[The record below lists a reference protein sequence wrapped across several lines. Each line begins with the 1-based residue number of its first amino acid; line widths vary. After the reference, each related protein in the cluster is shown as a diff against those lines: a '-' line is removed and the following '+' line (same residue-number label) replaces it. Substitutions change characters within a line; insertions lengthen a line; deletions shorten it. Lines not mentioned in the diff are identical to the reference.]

1 MRSRTAFNASPRRSI
16 RRKGK
21 KRLRLWPPIL
31 VGLAVLIG
39 YHQIRGW
46 LDRPQA
52 ILVLGGSPD
61 REVFAA
67 DFAQNHPD
75 LPIWVSS
82 GSNPEYAEAVFA
94 EAGIDPQRIHLDYT
108 AIDTVTNFTTLVD
121 QFKAQGIDNIYLV
134 TSDFHMRR
142 AKVIGTIVLGSRGID
157 FEPIAIPTDRPPE
170 AIDKAI
176 RDGARAILWVTT
188 GQTGSE
194 IGEFFSQHFH

>member
-1 MRSRTAFNASPRRSI
+1 MRSRTASHFSPRRSI
-16 RRKGK
+16 SRNGK
-21 KRLRLWPPIL
+21 PRWRLWPSVL
-31 VGLAVLIG
+31 AGLAVLIG
-39 YHQIRGW
+39 YHQIRVW

-61 REVFAA
+61 RELFAA
-67 DFAQNHPD
+67 DFAREHPG

-82 GSNPEYAEAVFA
+82 GSNLEYSEAVFA
-94 EAGIDPQRIHLDYT
+94 DAGINPQRIHLDYE

-121 QFKAQGIDNIYLV
+121 QFKAQGIDSIYLV

-157 FEPIAIPTDRPPE
+157 FRPIAIPSEHPPE
-170 AIDKAI
+170 SIDKAI

-194 IGEFFSQHFH
+194 IGEFFSQHFR

>member
-1 MRSRTAFNASPRRSI
+1 MRSHTANAASRRLI
-16 RRKGK
+16 RRQGK

-31 VGLAVLIG
+31 AVLAVLMG
-39 YHQIRGW
+39 YHQLRGW

-61 REVFAA
+61 REVFVA
-67 DFAQNHPD
+67 DFAQDHPD

-94 EAGIDPQRIHLDYT
+94 DAGIDPQRIHLDYT

-121 QFKAQGIDNIYLV
+121 QFKAQGIDNLYLV

-142 AKVIGTIVLGSRGID
+142 ARVIGTIVLGSRGID
-157 FEPIAIPTDRPPE
+157 FQPIAIPTDRPPE
-170 AIDKAI
+170 SIDKAI
-176 RDGARAILWVTT
+176 RDGARAVLWVIT

-194 IGEFFSQHFH
+194 IGEFFSQHFQ

>member
-1 MRSRTAFNASPRRSI
+1 MRSRTADFSTRHSISRR
-16 RRKGK
+16 
-21 KRLRLWPPIL
+21 KRLRLWPSVL

-39 YHQIRGW
+39 YHQVRGW

-61 REVFAA
+61 REKFAA
-67 DFAQNHPD
+67 NFAQKYPD

-82 GSNPEYAEAVFA
+82 GSNPEFSEAVFA
-94 EAGIDPQRIHLDYT
+94 DAGIEPQRIHLDYT

-121 QFKAQGIDNIYLV
+121 RFKAEGIDSVYLL
-134 TSDFHMRR
+134 TSDYHMRR

-157 FEPIAIPTDRPPE
+157 FRPIAIPSDHPPE
-170 AIDKAI
+170 SIDKAI

-194 IGEFFSQHFH
+194 IGEFFSQHFR

>member
-1 MRSRTAFNASPRRSI
+1 MRSRTAFNSSPRRSI
-16 RRKGK
+16 RHKGK
-21 KRLRLWPPIL
+21 KLRLWPAIL
-31 VGLAVLIG
+31 AGLTVLMG
-39 YHQIRGW
+39 YDQIRGW

-67 DFAQNHPD
+67 DFALDHPD

-82 GSNPEYAEAVFA
+82 GSNPEYADAVFA
-94 EAGIDPQRIHLDYT
+94 DAGIDPQRIHLDYE

-142 AKVIGTIVLGSRGID
+142 ARVIGTIVLGSRGID
-157 FEPIAIPTDRPPE
+157 FEPIAIPSDRPPE
-170 AIDKAI
+170 SIDKAI
-176 RDGARAILWVTT
+176 RDGARAVLWVTT

-194 IGEFFSQHFH
+194 IGEFFSQHFR